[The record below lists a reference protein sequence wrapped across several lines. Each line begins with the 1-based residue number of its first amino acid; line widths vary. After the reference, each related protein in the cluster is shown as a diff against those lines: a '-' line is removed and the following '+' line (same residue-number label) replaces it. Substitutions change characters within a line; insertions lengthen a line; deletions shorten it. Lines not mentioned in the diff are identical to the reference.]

1 MAANASVAVL
11 GAGGIMGFPIAGNL
25 ARAGFDVRA
34 WNRSRDKAEPL
45 SGDGA
50 RVTATPAEA
59 ADGAGIVLTM
69 LSDTDA
75 VVGAMSGE
83 NGALATM
90 AGPAVWL
97 QMSTIGEEGT
107 EHCARLAQEHGV
119 GFLDTPVL
127 GTKGPAEHGTLI
139 VMVSGLRRCGLWCN
153 RCSTSWAG
161 RRCGSAKRARPRR

>member
-90 AGPAVWL
+90 AAP
-97 QMSTIGEEGT
+97 
-107 EHCARLAQEHGV
+107 
-119 GFLDTPVL
+119 P
-127 GTKGPAEHGTLI
+127 
-139 VMVSGLRRCGLWCN
+139 SGSR
-153 RCSTSWAG
+153 
-161 RRCGSAKRARPRR
+161 